1 MAVRSAAKPRG
12 HVAAAVITLAV
23 SACAARNSPPDAY
36 LLVHS
41 AIPASSSHV
50 TVCNRA
56 GCEETAQV
64 QFSQADWRRIEQ
76 LFTPR
81 AADSEAERSQI
92 GSAIALMERLAGPQ
106 AGTFDDQP
114 AGQGVFRGTRQ
125 LDCVAET
132 NNTTVY
138 LLLLEH
144 QGLLLRHRT
153 GYPQHRG
160 LLSLQ
165 APHNTAVLIEN
176 ATGKRFAVDAYFHAN
191 GQAPEIVPLDTWS
204 RGYTPQDR

>member
-1 MAVRSAAKPRG
+1 VIKPRG
-12 HVAAAVITLAV
+12 DVAAAVIILTV
-23 SACAARNSPPDAY
+23 SACATRNSPPEGY

-41 AIPASSSHV
+41 AIPASSSQF
-50 TVCNRA
+50 TICNRA
-56 GCEETAQV
+56 GCEETARV
-64 QFSQADWRRIEQ
+64 QFSQADWQRIEQ
-76 LFTPR
+76 LFRPR
-81 AADSEAERSQI
+81 AADGEAERKQI

-106 AGTFDDQP
+106 AGTSDDQP

-144 QGLLLRHRT
+144 RGLVLRHRT

-165 APHNTAVLIEN
+165 APHNTAVLIET
-176 ATGKRFAVDAYFHAN
+176 ATGIRFAVDAYFHAN
-191 GQAPEIVPLDTWS
+191 GQAPEIVPLDAWLG
-204 RGYTPQDR
+204 GYAPHDR